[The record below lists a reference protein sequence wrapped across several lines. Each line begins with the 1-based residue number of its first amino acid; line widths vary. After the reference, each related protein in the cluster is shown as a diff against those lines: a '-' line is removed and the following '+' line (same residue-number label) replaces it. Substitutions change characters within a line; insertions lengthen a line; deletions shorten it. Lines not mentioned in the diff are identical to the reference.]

1 MERNNI
7 KFNYIHI
14 KQLYDSNQID
24 AAKTYL
30 KQFFFRFKTQIF
42 FFNGIQFELR
52 DQKEALKLIP
62 DDLFFKEGKEK
73 ITAKSFFTSTEF
85 LNIEYEPTIDFKQSL
100 IFNKSK
106 RIQGED
112 FSINYLNCAK
122 PHNVDVF
129 ISKENII
136 MMQNDIYYRNK
147 LDLIYTHILK
157 VLSNND
163 NSLFAY
169 ILNFIACSFAGRKL
183 RKCLYFQSEE
193 RTGKGII
200 FNGLLNQILGDRML
214 KTNSIESITKYT
226 KPLEGISLLNLDEL
240 PHCDNFKGLQDSL
253 KGLITEPTFTCRDMY
268 TTGYT
273 QVNSFNIIITTNNN
287 AVSLTQ
293 NNKERYIICDI
304 DESYKGNSEY
314 FKSIADAV
322 NDENIRALFYHEMMK
337 RYQTLNNWNEDIA
350 PETKFKKT
358 KIIEALPN
366 LYKYLKENFILKNID
381 LDKKTDVF
389 IDDYQKHTLDKS
401 SKQAIGRLLTKINIT
416 PIKLSGNAGYKY
428 KKTCQELIFE
438 YNKNNWIDDEN
449 DLINP
454 HLMGNLDEGIDECD
468 DTSIQIDYE
477 TLYKNSL
484 QEIEELKMK
493 LKLKQVEEPI
503 IKKKVIKVKK

>member
-1 MERNNI
+1 
-7 KFNYIHI
+7 
-14 KQLYDSNQID
+14 
-24 AAKTYL
+24 
-30 KQFFFRFKTQIF
+30 
-42 FFNGIQFELR
+42 
-52 DQKEALKLIP
+52 
-62 DDLFFKEGKEK
+62 
-73 ITAKSFFTSTEF
+73 
-85 LNIEYEPTIDFKQSL
+85 
-100 IFNKSK
+100 
-106 RIQGED
+106 
-112 FSINYLNCAK
+112 
-122 PHNVDVF
+122 
-129 ISKENII
+129 
-136 MMQNDIYYRNK
+136 
-147 LDLIYTHILK
+147 
-157 VLSNND
+157 
-163 NSLFAY
+163 
-169 ILNFIACSFAGRKL
+169 
-183 RKCLYFQSEE
+183 
-193 RTGKGII
+193 
-200 FNGLLNQILGDRML
+200 
-214 KTNSIESITKYT
+214 
-226 KPLEGISLLNLDEL
+226 
-240 PHCDNFKGLQDSL
+240 
-253 KGLITEPTFTCRDMY
+253 
-268 TTGYT
+268 
-273 QVNSFNIIITTNNN
+273 
-287 AVSLTQ
+287 
-293 NNKERYIICDI
+293 
-304 DESYKGNSEY
+304 
-314 FKSIADAV
+314 
-322 NDENIRALFYHEMMK
+322 MMK